1 MPHITNP
8 SHASKPMERIGHTFP
23 NELPRAQQL
32 LAKHCYWDDES
43 QTLWID
49 ARKIFPELGVVEVM
63 GWERMMFDAQPIPNY
78 PSDWAVLLW
87 SNYSQFSN
95 WRKQVPA
102 WVLDSCALFPT
113 YQLKLLHFCGKY
125 PQLLEL
131 LDHAPLLAWRLV
143 SVDLAE
149 AEIVALLAGK
159 RIDIVE
165 QVGWPGKESTVKF
178 LRNLRLRWVNQEI
191 TEQIEICLLDDSRM
205 QALKALPRINSMA
218 LSLAARF
225 PHLIGSPL
233 HRSLAQLPCRP
244 MQCKSMVALL
254 EDVYR
259 LGKAQ
264 SLAQDEIDRIGK
276 CRYLSDVT
284 EIYET
289 WLSSAIEVALQQTV
303 PSVVSLADRLEQS
316 TAKFEQLISFEEWV
330 QISIVQQHAWLIDFI
345 ENQQACQD
353 GDLKLIA
360 WQDGE
365 SIWAAMLEL
374 TAESKWE
381 VTRVR
386 GLENALADAKP
397 WSDLHL
403 WQATGKL

>member
-1 MPHITNP
+1 MPHNTGP
-8 SHASKPMERIGHTFP
+8 SRVSKPMGRIGHTFP

-49 ARKIFPELGVVEVM
+49 ARKILPDLGVVELM
-63 GWERMMFDAQPIPNY
+63 GWERMMFDPHPIPHY
-78 PSDWAVLLW
+78 PNDWAVLQW
-87 SNYSQFSN
+87 TNYSQFSN

-102 WVLDSCALFPT
+102 WILDSCALFPT
-113 YQLKLLHFCGKY
+113 HQLKLLHFCGKY

-131 LDHAPLLAWRLV
+131 LDHAPLLAWRLI
-143 SVDLAE
+143 STDLDE
-149 AEIVALLAGK
+149 PEIVALLAGK

-191 TEQIEICLLDDSRM
+191 TEQIETCLLDDKRM
-205 QALKALPRINSMA
+205 QALQDLPRINSMA

-264 SLAQDEIDRIGK
+264 SLPQTEIDQIGR

-284 EIYET
+284 EIYQA
-289 WLSSAIEVALQQTV
+289 WLNAEIDVALKSAA
-303 PSVVSLADRLEQS
+303 PSTDSLIDRLEQS
-316 TAKFEQLISFEEWV
+316 TVKFEVLTRFEDWINISV
-330 QISIVQQHAWLIDFI
+330 LQQHSWLTNFSESQSDSKV
-345 ENQQACQD
+345 
-353 GDLKLIA
+353 KLIA
-360 WQDGE
+360 WQDQE
-365 SIWAAMLEL
+365 AIWAAMLEM
-374 TAESKWE
+374 ASDNSWK
-381 VTRVR
+381 VIRVR
-386 GLENALADAKP
+386 GLENSLADAKP

>member
-1 MPHITNP
+1 MAQ
-8 SHASKPMERIGHTFP
+8 SSKPMGRVGHTFP

-32 LAKHCYWDDES
+32 LAKHCYWDEEE

-49 ARKIFPELGVVEVM
+49 ARKLFPNLGVIEVM
-63 GWERMMFDAQPIPNY
+63 GWDRMMFDSHPVPNY
-78 PSDWAVLLW
+78 PSDWAVLQW

-95 WRKQVPA
+95 WRKQVPP

-113 YQLKLLHFCGKY
+113 HQLKLLHFCGKY

-143 SVDLAE
+143 SSKLAE
-149 AEIVALLAGK
+149 PEIVALLAGK

-178 LRNLRLRWVNQEI
+178 LRNLRLRWVNKEI
-191 TEQIEICLLDDSRM
+191 AEQVEVCLLDDKRM
-205 QALKALPRINSMA
+205 QALQDLPRINSMA

-225 PHLIGSPL
+225 PHLIGCRL

-259 LGKAQ
+259 LGEAHAFPQ
-264 SLAQDEIDRIGK
+264 AEIDRIGE

-284 EIYET
+284 DIYQG
-289 WLSSAIEVALQQTV
+289 WLNTAVEVALQDSEHTMA
-303 PSVVSLADRLEQS
+303 SLADKLALSEN
-316 TAKFEQLISFEEWV
+316 EFEELIDFNDWIQLSV
-330 QISIVQQHAWLIDFI
+330 LQQHAWLIDFP
-345 ENQQACQD
+345 ESEQACQV
-353 GDLKLIA
+353 KLIA
-360 WQDGE
+360 WQDETGV
-365 SIWAAMLEL
+365 WAALL
-374 TAESKWE
+374 QLVSNNQWHITQ
-381 VTRVR
+381 VR
-386 GLENALADAKP
+386 GEENVLGDAKP

-403 WQATGKL
+403 WQAHGKL